1 MAQISMYKSEKS
13 VINDGKVYLL
23 FGPLNTLQHTFDT
36 SLIYPDI
43 KYIPENVNSL
53 INIGGRMYNEIIEA
67 SLIVSFS

>member
-1 MAQISMYKSEKS
+1 MYKSEKS

-23 FGPLNTLQHTFDT
+23 FGPLNTLRHTFDT
-36 SLIYPDI
+36 SLIHPDI

-53 INIGGRMYNEIIEA
+53 INIGGRMYNEVIEA